1 MAPITGSVTRRFTL
15 ITLLAS
21 GSSLLIGSGVLM
33 AMNIGSEPFVLMV
46 AASTVISTCATWFA
60 SKRLLSGPIQNLAET
75 VREITAAQDY
85 SIRIGRRPGEVGVLF
100 DNVNELFERM
110 EERDKEMQ
118 RRDEQ
123 YRGEGDR
130 LEAEVRERTR
140 ELRESNERQEAATT
154 QAIAANAAKSQF
166 IANMTHEIRT
176 PMNGVLGMTELLFN
190 TDLTAQQHKF
200 TRTILESAE
209 DLLSI
214 INNILDFSKVEAGKL
229 EKVDT
234 RPFDPRDCV
243 EKVSDLLVGRAQLQG
258 IGLSIECAD
267 DVPAAILGYGKRLR
281 QVLTN
286 IIGNAIKFTEKGN
299 IVVRA
304 TVAKSDEEGTTVR
317 FEVVDTGIGIPSHL
331 HGHVFEGFSQADTS
345 TTRQFGG
352 TGLGLAIS
360 KHLVELMGGEIG
372 VISRPGVGSNFW
384 FTIQGEICRPPTA
397 ADQDL
402 GGLRALIVA
411 TKGESRDHLRNLLT
425 TCGAAAGVVV
435 SNAEGALQALQAE
448 AFDVALIDTQALDGL
463 ALARAIRANETTKS
477 LPLVLVSTV
486 DRPKAELEQAG
497 IDGSLRKGCKQR
509 ELFTCVAKVTGRL
522 GVVVS
527 SDDKKALDSDAWGPS
542 RPGRAGVEE
551 FEKAAAGAFVLLAE
565 DHPVNR
571 QVATTMLE
579 TLKCRV
585 DVVVNGA
592 EAIEAVQRERYDL
605 VFLDCQMPKVDG
617 YEAARQI
624 RLLEEKGQPIC
635 SKRAAE
641 YTGHLPIVALTAHT
655 APVDRARSL
664 ESGMDDFVTKPFNL
678 QTLGGV
684 IATWAGGEHVS
695 VPSVSKS
702 AKPPVDSADASPI
715 SETILEQILEL
726 DRLNGGGVFVRFA
739 NTFLEAVPITLE
751 TLQTAVSQDDP
762 AGIARAAHALKGASL
777 NVGAEAMAS
786 VSRELEELG
795 RSGRS
800 EGAASLVARLEE
812 LYVAVKDALEERL
825 EQAQRND
832 AVSV

>member
-1 MAPITGSVTRRFTL
+1 MAPITRSVTRRFTL

-21 GSSLLIGSGVLM
+21 GCSLLIGSGVLV
-33 AMNIGSEPFVLMV
+33 AMNIGSEPFVLMIAV
-46 AASTVISTCATWFA
+46 STVLSTCATWVA
-60 SKRLLSGPIQNLAET
+60 AKRLLSKPILDLAET
-75 VREITAAQDY
+75 VREISSAQDY
-85 SIRIGRRPGEVGVLF
+85 SIRITKRSGEVGVLF
-100 DNVNELFERM
+100 DNVNELLERM
-110 EERDKEMQ
+110 EERDKIMQ
-118 RRDEQ
+118 ERDHQ

-130 LEAEVRERTR
+130 LEAEVAERTR

-154 QAIAANAAKSQF
+154 QAIAANNAKSQF

-190 TDLTAQQHKF
+190 TDLTRQQHKF

-229 EKVDT
+229 EKIDS
-234 RPFDPRDCV
+234 RPFSPRDCV

-258 IGLSIECAD
+258 IGLSFECAD
-267 DVPAAILGYGKRLR
+267 DVPAAMLGDGKRLR

-286 IIGNAIKFTEKGN
+286 IIGNAIKFTDKGN
-299 IVVRA
+299 IVVRS
-304 TVAKSDEEGTTVR
+304 TVAKVDDDVTTVR

-331 HGHVFEGFSQADTS
+331 HEHVFEGFSQADTS

-384 FTIQGEICRPPTA
+384 FTIQGELCRQPTA

-402 GGLRALIVA
+402 EGLRALIVA
-411 TKGESRDHLRNLLT
+411 TTGESRDHLRNLLT
-425 TCGAAAGVVV
+425 TCGASAGVVV
-435 SNAEGALQALQAE
+435 PNAEGAPQALQAE
-448 AFDVALIDTQALDGL
+448 TFNVALIDSQALDGL

-486 DRPKAELEQAG
+486 ERPKAELEQAG

-509 ELFTCVAKVTGRL
+509 ELFTCVAKATGRF

-527 SDDKKALDSDAWGPS
+527 SDDEEALDADAWGPS
-542 RPGRAGVEE
+542 RPRRTGVQELKE
-551 FEKAAAGAFVLLAE
+551 AAAGAFVLLAE
-565 DHPVNR
+565 DHAVNR

-592 EAIEAVQRERYDL
+592 EAVEAVQRERYDL

-624 RLLEEKGQPIC
+624 RLLEQKGPQIC
-635 SKRAAE
+635 STRAAE
-641 YTGHLPIVALTAHT
+641 YSGHLPLVALTAHT

-664 ESGMDDFVTKPFNL
+664 ESGMDDFVSKPFNL

-684 IATWAGGEHVS
+684 IATWVGGGHGS
-695 VPSVSKS
+695 VPRRLSRRASNHGPTRRMMLRS
-702 AKPPVDSADASPI
+702 AKRHSSRSSSSTDSTVEASSPASRTLFSTPYRSLSKAFRPQSGKRMPPGSP
-715 SETILEQILEL
+715 TP
-726 DRLNGGGVFVRFA
+726 RTR
-739 NTFLEAVPITLE
+739 
-751 TLQTAVSQDDP
+751 
-762 AGIARAAHALKGASL
+762 
-777 NVGAEAMAS
+777 
-786 VSRELEELG
+786 
-795 RSGRS
+795 
-800 EGAASLVARLEE
+800 
-812 LYVAVKDALEERL
+812 
-825 EQAQRND
+825 
-832 AVSV
+832 